1 MKLAMNL
8 MAAAVALLV
17 FTSSAMADGKK
28 KVLYIDSY
36 HAGYA
41 WSDGITEGI
50 KKVLGD
56 KYELKILRMDTKI
69 HPGEDFKKKAGEKA
83 KQEIEAFKPDVVIA
97 ADDNASQYV
106 IVPYFKDKDLP
117 FVFCGLNWDASRYGF
132 PTKNVTGMLEVSMV
146 TPLKDAMGK
155 FAKGQRVGFLGADN
169 ETDHKESEMIT
180 KKFNLPLTSRFVK
193 TFDEWKA
200 AYKELQSQVDML
212 LIINNAGITGWNDAE
227 AKKFVLENTKVPS
240 GTVHDHVAPFVLI
253 GYTKLAT
260 EQGEWAAQ
268 AAVKIMEGKSPKDIP
283 VAENQ
288 KGQLF
293 INVPL
298 AQKMG
303 VTFPLEMLKAA
314 KVIKSEGKS

>member
-1 MKLAMNL
+1 
-8 MAAAVALLV
+8 
-17 FTSSAMADGKK
+17 MADGKK
-28 KVLYIDSY
+28 KVIFIDSY
-36 HAGYA
+36 HAVYA

-56 KYELKILRMDTKI
+56 KYDLKIVRMDTKNNTS
-69 HPGEDFKKKAGEKA
+69 EDFKRQAGEKA
-83 KQEIEAFKPDVVIA
+83 KQAIEAFKPDVVIA
-97 ADDNASQYV
+97 ADDNASKYV
-106 IVPYFKDKDLP
+106 IVPYYKDKDLP
-117 FVFCGLNWDASRYGF
+117 FVFCGLNWDASVYGF
-132 PTKNVTGMLEVSMV
+132 PTKNVTGMVEVSMV
-146 TPLKDAMGK
+146 TPLKDAMSK

-169 ETDHKESEMIT
+169 ETDHKEAEMIT
-180 KKFNLPLTSRFVK
+180 KKFNLPLTSKFAK

-200 AYKELQSQVDML
+200 AYKELQSQADML
-212 LIINNAGITGWNDAE
+212 LIINNAGIAGWNDAE
-227 AKKFVLENTKVPS
+227 AKKFVLENTKIPS

-253 GYTKLAT
+253 GYTKLAP

-268 AAVKIMEGKSPKDIP
+268 AAVKIMEGKSPNDIP

-293 INVPL
+293 ANVPL

-314 KVIKSEGKS
+314 KVIKSEEKS